1 MNDPIDATRFI
12 NTPSSPRVIKA
23 LIPAKICYFAIY
35 GTMGCVLPYLINF
48 FHSIGLS
55 VTQSGLIAGI
65 RTIFSLVISPCFG
78 AIANHFR
85 REKLL
90 LMTLLTLTAATIAP
104 LPWIAKA
111 ADAKIGVENSAG
123 DKLFYVM
130 LLMLSLT
137 AVFGIANLGFIDS
150 AAMRLVQRH
159 QNETTFGYQ
168 RVFGP
173 IGLALFSFLAGFL
186 SDQYQIEGVSK
197 YSAAFVLYLPCCS
210 ILFVAVIFL
219 DQSDYKIRE
228 DSDEIL
234 TKDHKKLDFDDYQ
247 NESIAKPSVT
257 WHKVTGSEEC
267 KLEKNAR
274 VKAKEERKIKDD
286 NGKVATF
293 TFVETDGIENQ
304 ECECVLNENKT
315 NVAKT
320 LFSTCR
326 QLKVIFFLIIAAHMG
341 INFSLINGFQAIFME
356 KELGTTKTI
365 IGIASALS
373 PVSEILAFP
382 VSAKLIKLFGGIYP
396 SFIIATFS
404 YCLRFLLM
412 SFVEEPYL
420 ILPIQLFQFF
430 GFAIF
435 WAAAVE
441 YTNKISPIKISVT
454 MFTIVTSVYYSL
466 GNIVGNIVG
475 GVIYDEYGGRWLF
488 RASSINCGFMTG
500 LIILYFF
507 LYEKRSTHSSIDVPK
522 S

>member
-1 MNDPIDATRFI
+1 MNDPID
-12 NTPSSPRVIKA
+12 PSSPRIIKA

-137 AVFGIANLGFIDS
+137 AIFGIANLGFIDS

-197 YSAAFVLYLPCCS
+197 YSAAFVLYIPCCS
-210 ILFVAVIFL
+210 ILFVSVIFL
-219 DQSDYKIRE
+219 DQSDYRIRE
-228 DSDEIL
+228 ESDEIL
-234 TKDHKKLDFDDYQ
+234 TKDHKESDSDDCQ
-247 NESIAKPSVT
+247 NESISKPLVT
-257 WHKVTGSEEC
+257 CHKEVTSSE
-267 KLEKNAR
+267 KSRLEKDVR
-274 VKAKEERKIKDD
+274 VKAKEERKVKDD
-286 NGKVATF
+286 NGKVTTF
-293 TFVETDGIENQ
+293 TFVENECIENQ
-304 ECECVLNENKT
+304 ECECVLSKNKT
-315 NVAKT
+315 KVAKT

-326 QLKVIFFLIIAAHMG
+326 QLKVIFFLIIVAHMG

-365 IGIASALS
+365 IGLASALS

-382 VSAKLIKLFGGIYP
+382 VSAKLIKLFG
-396 SFIIATFS
+396 
-404 YCLRFLLM
+404 
-412 SFVEEPYL
+412 V
-420 ILPIQLFQFF
+420 
-430 GFAIF
+430 
-435 WAAAVE
+435 
-441 YTNKISPIKISVT
+441 
-454 MFTIVTSVYYSL
+454 
-466 GNIVGNIVG
+466 
-475 GVIYDEYGGRWLF
+475 
-488 RASSINCGFMTG
+488 
-500 LIILYFF
+500 
-507 LYEKRSTHSSIDVPK
+507 
-522 S
+522 